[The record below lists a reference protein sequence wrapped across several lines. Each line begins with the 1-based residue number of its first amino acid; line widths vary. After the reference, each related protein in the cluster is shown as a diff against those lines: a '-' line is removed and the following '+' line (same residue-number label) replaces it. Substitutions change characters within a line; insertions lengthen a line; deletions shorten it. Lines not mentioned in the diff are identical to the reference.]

1 MCIRRERFILR
12 NWLTQL
18 WRLGKSKIYRVGQ
31 QLETQGIVTVCGQRP
46 SARRIPS
53 CFREVSLFLLR
64 PSNDCMRPTHI
75 LEEICFPQS
84 LLIYMFI
91 SSQKHFHRNIR
102 VILHQIFGHHGP
114 AKGTHK
120 ISHYNLLSSFFVLI
134 NHSPFQLTPY

>member
-18 WRLGKSKIYRVGQ
+18 WRLGKSEIYGVSQ

-53 CFREVSLFLLR
+53 CFTEVSLFLLR

-84 LLIYMFI
+84 LLIYMLI
-91 SSQKHFHRNIR
+91 SSKNTFAEIS
-102 VILHQIFGHHGP
+102 
-114 AKGTHK
+114 K
-120 ISHYNLLSSFFVLI
+120 IVFD
-134 NHSPFQLTPY
+134 